1 MQIRRGAVVIRTWD
15 NVAQMKDE
23 PRVVRD
29 ETCAAS
35 RSTTESADTK
45 GPRHEDQLYRPRFRG
60 TQRCSHRRA
69 ERLGGT
75 TSHRRVEDGVLPNL
89 GGSRPYL
96 VVAHGAF
103 VGGGKD
109 DASHDAYDVLHLGG
123 GTVRVNQ
130 PASQSHFKFNVNPK
144 TCFATITGDGKY
156 TLNHGT
162 GRYEDVTGH
171 GTYRFEV
178 EHLLSRTKSGGCNM
192 NAQPKVEVGEIKA
205 SGPVKV

>member
-1 MQIRRGAVVIRTWD
+1 MKISRIVPAFAALSAAAIAVP
-15 NVAQMKDE
+15 NASAA
-23 PRVVRD
+23 PRH
-29 ETCAAS
+29 TAAS
-35 RSTTESADTK
+35 KTESFLISVAA
-45 GPRHEDQLYRPRFRG
+45 GH
-60 TQRCSHRRA
+60 
-69 ERLGGT
+69 
-75 TSHRRVEDGVLPNL
+75 N
-89 GGSRPYL
+89 L

-123 GTVRVNQ
+123 GTVRVNH

-178 EHLLSRTKSGGCNM
+178 EDLLSRTKSGGCNM

-205 SGPVKV
+205 SGPSRSS